1 MKCKLKYQ
9 FSLTLKWNTKKRRST
24 SNFGKFCAICDI
36 SKEYTSGKLPTQRYQ
51 KTIVHAILSCPRL
64 IDVLLSF
71 GISTAHNL

>member
-51 KTIVHAILSCPRL
+51 KTP
-64 IDVLLSF
+64 
-71 GISTAHNL
+71 